1 MAIQHL
7 SHIGLCVADLTES
20 LRFYTQGLGF
30 HERHR
35 LEVAGE
41 HAERLL
47 EIPGLE
53 LEAVYLER
61 DGVCVELLHYRAPGH
76 TGDNT
81 PRPMNARGL
90 THLSLVTDD
99 LTGDLDRLEALRTG
113 SSGHTDRQPRLQFV
127 GGLRPRSRRHTDRIG
142 RAARRSPST
151 PGRLSLPPSTNHW
164 GTRPANPLTPS
175 PSPKRKNHAR
185 ALP

>member
-30 HERHR
+30 RERHR
-35 LEVAGE
+35 LEVAGD

-81 PRPMNARGL
+81 PGPMNARGL

-99 LTGDLDRLEALRTG
+99 LAGDLDRLEALG
-113 SSGHTDRQPRLQFV
+113 
-127 GGLRPRSRRHTDRIG
+127 G
-142 RAARRSPST
+142 RALDST
-151 PGRLSLPPSTNHW
+151 RIDNPAYNSSVIFVLDPD
-164 GTRPANPLTPS
+164 GTRIELVERPGDP
-175 PSPKRKNHAR
+175 RR
-185 ALP
+185 LPGA